1 MRRSVRSTRTSSP
14 KAARLAAAT
23 CAALAASVVCV
34 GTPASSAEGAP
45 KAAATLTLKQTAM
58 GNIFAP
64 SVPRTIVA
72 NTTDPSVRWT
82 LSDVDGVIVKSGSVA
97 PSGGAAT
104 ITIPASVPHGWY
116 SLTAT
121 DTSGDKASTTLATV
135 AAPVSGTGRFGV
147 GTHYAFGRDTSTQAL
162 ILPSGTATVRDEA
175 FWGRAETTKGVLD
188 WTAAHKYL
196 DPLFAKGIRPLL
208 VADYGN
214 SFYDG
219 GQGPTTDAGRAAF
232 AKYAAGMAKEFGSR
246 IAGIEVWNEWDVG
259 TGHNAT
265 RDPENYVALLKA
277 ASTAIKDADP
287 SVPVLGPA
295 VANLS
300 TSWLETTFQKGA
312 LSYVDAVIAH
322 PYNWPGSADGLGPR
336 ITAVKSLVR
345 KYNNG
350 ADKPLWITENG
361 WPTGTDVRA
370 VSEADQARNTAKAAA
385 IATFHDVAKYYVY
398 DLMDDGDVPA
408 NPEHN
413 FGLIH
418 SGTNTLGAYTPKPAF
433 AAWATATRQLAG
445 AEPLAPVTTPSGV
458 TDLRFRTADGGRV
471 QAVWAD
477 KPTTLSF
484 PGATGNVLVTDMSG
498 ASRVVSP
505 IDGKITVQAGASP
518 LWIRGALGAP
528 TRTADTFVV
537 DPTITGESARAQW
550 TVQNP
555 DASRS
560 HEFRLMVGH
569 TSATARVPAGAS
581 RDVTVSLP
589 AQSTPST
596 VVYRAAVT
604 MDGKPLVRLSAA
616 GKVRDPI
623 TFGGVRSATD
633 NGDQSLLL
641 SVANAASTPAKIQS
655 VTWKIGSATGS
666 GLDGTSV
673 AAKGTAVLS
682 APLPTL
688 TSDTKWS
695 ASATMSGGATYQ
707 AGGTLHPLE
716 ASAITSV
723 PRTTVDIDG
732 TADSAVKAQ
741 PGIDLD
747 AAPYVP
753 VASGTA
759 RPSGFGGKVWYNADA
774 SHLYLTAV
782 VADRV
787 QHQTSSGAEIWQGDS
802 LQFTVARGGPGEQT
816 SWNEIGAAL
825 TSSGPQLYRW
835 LDPADPART
844 TVDGAKVAT
853 ARDENAH
860 TTTYEIALPW
870 TSLGGPQVSDGLFSS
885 SLVVNE
891 ADGAT
896 RLGWVA
902 WGGGIADGK
911 DSAKFHAL
919 HPQIP

>member
-1 MRRSVRSTRTSSP
+1 M
-14 KAARLAAAT
+14 RLATAA
-23 CAALAASVVCV
+23 CAALAASVVYV
-34 GTPASSAEGAP
+34 TAPTSLAAGASAAD
-45 KAAATLTLKQTAM
+45 AATLTLKQTVK

-64 SVPRTIVA
+64 SVPRTVVA
-72 NTTDPSVRWT
+72 NTTDPLVRWT
-82 LSDVDGVIVKSGSVA
+82 LSDTDGVTVKSGSVA
-97 PSGGAAT
+97 PSGGSAA
-104 ITIPASVPHGWY
+104 ITVPASVPHGWY

-121 DTSGDKASTTLATV
+121 DTSGDKATTTLATV
-135 AAPVSGTGRFGV
+135 SASPSGAGRFGV

-162 ILPSGTATVRDEA
+162 ILPSGAVTVRDEA
-175 FWGRAETTKGVLD
+175 MWGTAETTKGVLD

-214 SFYDG
+214 NFYDG

-232 AKYAAGMAKEFGSR
+232 AKYAAGMAKEFGAH

-277 ASTAIKDADP
+277 ASSAIKAADP

-312 LSYVDAVIAH
+312 LAYVDAVIAH
-322 PYNWPGSADGLGPR
+322 PYNWPASADGLGPR
-336 ITAVKSLVR
+336 ITAVQSLVR

-370 VSEADQARNTAKAAA
+370 VSEVDQARNTAKAAA
-385 IATFHDVAKYYVY
+385 IATFHGVAKYYVY
-398 DLMDDGDVPA
+398 DLIDDGDDPS
-408 NPEHN
+408 NTEHN

-458 TDLRFRTADGGRV
+458 TDLRYRTADGQRV

-477 KPTTLSF
+477 KATTLAF

-498 ASRVVSP
+498 ASHVVSP
-505 IDGKITVQAGASP
+505 IDGKITVQAGVSP

-528 TRTADTFVV
+528 TATADKFVV
-537 DPTITGESARAQW
+537 EPTITHESARAQW

-555 DASRS
+555 DTSRS
-560 HEFRLMVGH
+560 HEFRLTVGH

-581 RDVTVSLP
+581 RDVTISLP
-589 AQSTPST
+589 AQSSPST

-604 MDGKPLVRLSAA
+604 MDGKPFVRLSAE
-616 GKVRDPI
+616 GKVRDPV
-623 TFGGVRSATD
+623 TFDGVRSVTD
-633 NGDQSLLL
+633 DGKQSLRL
-641 SVANAASTPAKIQS
+641 SVANAASTPVTIQS

-666 GLDGTSV
+666 GLEGASV

-688 TSDTKWS
+688 VSDTKWS
-695 ASATMSGGATYQ
+695 ATATTSGGATYQ
-707 AGGTLHPLE
+707 VGGTLRQLE
-716 ASAITSV
+716 SDAIQSV
-723 PRTTVDIDG
+723 PSTTVHVDG
-732 TADSAVKAQ
+732 SADLAVTAR

-747 AAPYVP
+747 AAAFVP
-753 VASGTA
+753 VTSGA
-759 RPSGFGGKVWYNADA
+759 GRPSGFGGKAWYTTDT
-774 SHLYLTAV
+774 SHLYVTAV

-787 QHQTSSGAEIWQGDS
+787 QHQAHSGAEIWQGDS
-802 LQFTVARGGPGEQT
+802 VQFTVARGGPGEQA

-835 LDPADPART
+835 LDPVDPART
-844 TVDGAKVAT
+844 SVDGAKVAI

-870 TSLGGPQVSDGLFSS
+870 TSLGGPQASDGLFSS
-885 SLVVNE
+885 SLVVND
-891 ADGAT
+891 ADGAG
-896 RLGWVA
+896 RLGWIA

-919 HPQIP
+919 HPQTS